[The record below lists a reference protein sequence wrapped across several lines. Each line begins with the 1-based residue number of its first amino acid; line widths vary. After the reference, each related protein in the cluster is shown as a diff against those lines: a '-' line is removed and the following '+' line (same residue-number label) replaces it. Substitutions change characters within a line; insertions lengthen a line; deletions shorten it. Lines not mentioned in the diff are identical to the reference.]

1 MLIADKEKNGLRLL
15 ARQEKLTHEDWYS
28 LLESR
33 RQLLADYAREMPL
46 GSIGELNQINGFHVD
61 VTLNGI
67 WSDPQFKCRC
77 EGVGGHE
84 RLREKAFL
92 PVRPMRSRC
101 VDQLITRWWALT
113 RNGHWL
119 LIEVEYLDGR
129 VILRVSKSTPE
140 DMLVK
145 CAVTPSQMFYRLAEY
160 VKEWRKRREIL
171 LEAAN
176 SVAYIV
182 SAEHQMLELAPRD

>member
-1 MLIADKEKNGLRLL
+1 MLITDKKKTGLRLL
-15 ARQEKLTHEDWYS
+15 ARQEKLTPEDWYS

-46 GSIGELNQINGFHVD
+46 GSIGELNQVNGFHVD
-61 VTLNGI
+61 VTLGGI
-67 WSDPQFKCRC
+67 WSDPGFICKY
-77 EGVGGHE
+77 EGVGERE
-84 RLREKAFL
+84 RLREKAFF
-92 PVRPMRSRC
+92 PVRPMHTRC
-101 VDQLITRWWALT
+101 ADLLITRWWALT
-113 RNGHWL
+113 RNGQWL
-119 LIEVEYLDGR
+119 LIEVEYLDGKI
-129 VILRVSKSTPE
+129 ILRVSKSTPE

-160 VKEWRKRREIL
+160 VTEWRKRREIL

-182 SAEHQMLELAPRD
+182 RAEHQMLELAPRD